1 MHLLYV
7 TDRQID
13 AYLIQAL
20 RESGHVVEVTDQPGD
35 GVVMAA
41 GGDYQAIVLD
51 WSTAQVDRA
60 ARFAAAA
67 PETLVMMIV
76 ASAADDAERVRVLKA
91 GVDVCFVR
99 PFSFIELQTRLE
111 ALARLVRRARP
122 SAGASAVEL
131 LAAERAVRIDGRRI
145 VLSGREFQLLEQL
158 VGHAGEVIST
168 ERLQERVWGATSEPR
183 PDLVRTCVSRLR
195 RKLETAGAGAFLRAV
210 AGHGYVFQPTPANAG
225 EAEPAADPR

>member
-7 TDRQID
+7 TDRQTD
-13 AYLIQAL
+13 AYLVQAL

-51 WSTAQVDRA
+51 WSTAEVDCA
-60 ARFAAAA
+60 ARFVAAA
-67 PETLVMMIV
+67 PQTLVMMIA
-76 ASAADDAERVRVLKA
+76 ASADDAERVGVLKA
-91 GVDVCFVR
+91 GADVCFVR
-99 PFSFIELQTRLE
+99 PVSFIELQTRLE

-122 SAGASAVEL
+122 GAGGSAVEL

-145 VLSGREFQLLEQL
+145 ALSGREFQVLEQL
-158 VGHAGEVIST
+158 VGHTGEVISV

-183 PDLVRTCVSRLR
+183 PDLVRTCISRLR
-195 RKLETAGAGAFLRAV
+195 RKLGAAGAGSVLRAV
-210 AGHGYVFQPTPANAG
+210 AGHGYVFQAVPTP
-225 EAEPAADPR
+225 EPS

>member
-7 TDRQID
+7 TDHQAD
-13 AYLIQAL
+13 AYLIQGL

-35 GVVMAA
+35 GVEIAA

-51 WSTAQVDRA
+51 WATPQIDCAV
-60 ARFAAAA
+60 RFVAAA
-67 PETLVMMIV
+67 PETLVMMIA
-76 ASAADDAERVRVLKA
+76 ASADDAERVSVLKA

-122 SAGASAVEL
+122 SDNGSALEL
-131 LAAERAVRIDGRRI
+131 LAAERAARVNGQRIA
-145 VLSGREFQLLEQL
+145 LSPREFQLLEQL

-168 ERLQERVWGATSEPR
+168 ERLQESVWGAMSDPR
-183 PDLVRTCVSRLR
+183 PELVRTCISRLR
-195 RKLETAGAGAFLRAV
+195 RKLETAGASAFLRAV
-210 AGHGYVFQPTPANAG
+210 AGHGYVFQPAPPPDG
-225 EAEPAADPR
+225 PGSGPEPT

>member
-7 TDRQID
+7 TDHEAN

-35 GVVMAA
+35 GVEMAA

-51 WSTAQVDRA
+51 WSTPQIDCA
-60 ARFAAAA
+60 ARFVAAA
-67 PETLVMMIV
+67 PEALVMMIA
-76 ASAADDAERVRVLKA
+76 ASADDAERISVLKA

-122 SAGASAVEL
+122 GAGAAAVEL
-131 LAAERAVRIDGRRI
+131 LAAERAVRLNGRSI
-145 VLSGREFQLLEQL
+145 ALSGREFQLLEQL

-183 PDLVRTCVSRLR
+183 PDLVRTCISRLR
-195 RKLETAGAGAFLRAV
+195 RKLETAGAGSCLRAV
-210 AGHGYVFQPTPANAG
+210 AGHGYVFQSTPANAG
-225 EAEPAADPR
+225 KAGPGPGPR